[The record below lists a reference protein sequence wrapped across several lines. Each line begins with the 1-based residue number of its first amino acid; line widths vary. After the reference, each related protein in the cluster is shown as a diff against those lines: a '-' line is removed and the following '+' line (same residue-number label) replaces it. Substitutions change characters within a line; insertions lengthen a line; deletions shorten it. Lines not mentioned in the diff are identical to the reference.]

1 MDDMRPESA
10 IPRTLATSR
19 ASAILV
25 AVLAANLA
33 LCRAAPLH
41 ARSNAEGT
49 FAVGRAS
56 IMEAWLRHS
65 GTAARDL
72 TGFPADGEKIS
83 RELSRLADRLR
94 PAVAS
99 AKDGKAVVNA
109 FRRVLLKE
117 EGYRYDSVP
126 GNPDNFLSGGVVA
139 RKQGNCLG
147 LSLLWLSLAERLGV
161 PFRGV
166 YVPGHCFVRYE
177 GEGSPLNVEFA
188 ASGASWDDETYL
200 GKFRL
205 AEKGPYLRSLSNPEM
220 LAVFLKS
227 VGAAYAGKGRH
238 AEALVLYAEAE
249 RLYPGLPDVHY
260 NAGVSLQRL
269 GRPDEAIAKYRKAL
283 SLDPNMVVARG
294 NLASSYAACGRYD
307 EGVSEYQKAVE
318 AEPTSRQAR
327 EGLTR
332 AWFAKGDYPA
342 AAKEAERAEALGCRF
357 EPSLL
362 EALEPFRERR
372 GTEANP
378 LP

>member
-1 MDDMRPESA
+1 M
-10 IPRTLATSR
+10 
-19 ASAILV
+19 
-25 AVLAANLA
+25 AVLAGALA
-33 LCRAAPLH
+33 LCQASPLH
-41 ARSNAEGT
+41 ARSDAEGT
-49 FAVGRAS
+49 ISAPGDGSVMGS
-56 IMEAWLRHS
+56 WLRRS
-65 GTAARDL
+65 ETATRDL
-72 TGFPADGEKIS
+72 TGFPADGEKVA
-83 RELSRLADRLR
+83 RELYRLAGRLR
-94 PAVAS
+94 PAVAA
-99 AKDGKAVVNA
+99 AKDGRAVVDA

-117 EGYRYDSVP
+117 EGYRYDSVA
-126 GNPDNFLSGGVVA
+126 GKPDNFLSGGVVA

-147 LSLLWLSLAERLGV
+147 MSLLWLSLAEQLGV
-161 PFRGV
+161 PFHGA

-177 GEGSPLNVEFA
+177 GDGARLNVEFS

-205 AEKGPYLRSLSNPEM
+205 AERGPYLRSLSPPEM
-220 LAVFLKS
+220 LGVFLKS

-238 AEALVLYAEAE
+238 AEALAMYAEAE

-283 SLDPNMVVARG
+283 SLDPNMAVARG

-327 EGLTR
+327 EGLAR

-342 AAKEAERAEALGCRF
+342 AAREASMAEALGCRF
-357 EPSLL
+357 EPSML

-372 GTEANP
+372 E
-378 LP
+378 